1 MSADNII
8 YIKKKGKHWHVW
20 HDFASNDDPQP
31 YGLRYKKFDNK
42 NDAIDYAFKL
52 QKKISYVEYGVSMI

>member
-31 YGLRYKKFDNK
+31 YGRYYRKFKDK
-42 NDAIDYAFKL
+42 YKAMDYAFDLKEE
-52 QKKISYVEYGVSMI
+52 IGYVEYGVEKL